1 MAKKL
6 VLVEAISQY
15 RMTYVMEVE
24 DNIEDAID
32 ALTMG
37 EATEEMSQEW
47 LGETVFSHQEI
58 TEEEYFKIFNER
70 NGYLE
75 SWTDDQ
81 KRKFIFK
88 VDYNNESEEKEIDDG
103 A

>member
-1 MAKKL
+1 MVKKL

-24 DNIEDAID
+24 DDPQHALD

-47 LGETVFSHQEI
+47 LGETIFSHQEI
-58 TEEEYFKIFNER
+58 TDEQYLKIFNER

-81 KRKFIFK
+81 KRKFIYR
-88 VDYNNESEEKEIDDG
+88 VDYTGGSVDE
-103 A
+103 

>member
-1 MAKKL
+1 MVQKL

-15 RMTYVMEVE
+15 RMSYVMEVD
-24 DNIEDAID
+24 DNIKDAVD
-32 ALTMG
+32 ALTLG

-58 TEEEYFKIFNER
+58 TDEQYLKIFDER

-75 SWTDDQ
+75 SWTDEQ

-88 VDYNNESEEKEIDDG
+88 IDYNNTEQKEIDDG

>member
-1 MAKKL
+1 MVKKL

-24 DNIEDAID
+24 DDLQHALD
-32 ALTMG
+32 ALTLG

-47 LGETVFSHQEI
+47 LGETIFSHQEI
-58 TEEEYFKIFNER
+58 TDEQYLKIFNER

-75 SWTDDQ
+75 TWTDDQ
-81 KRKFIFK
+81 KRKFIYR
-88 VDYNNESEEKEIDDG
+88 VDYSEGSVDE
-103 A
+103 